1 MCAPPPAFSPDKSLV
16 LFTSNMFGPSYAFGV
31 ETAKAIN
38 PKPGEV
44 LSTPAIAAKINPLA
58 KPGSTPGA

>member
-1 MCAPPPAFSPDKSLV
+1 
-16 LFTSNMFGPSYAFGV
+16 MFGPSYAFGV
-31 ETAKAIN
+31 ETAKAVN

-58 KPGSTPGA
+58 KPGSTPGSY